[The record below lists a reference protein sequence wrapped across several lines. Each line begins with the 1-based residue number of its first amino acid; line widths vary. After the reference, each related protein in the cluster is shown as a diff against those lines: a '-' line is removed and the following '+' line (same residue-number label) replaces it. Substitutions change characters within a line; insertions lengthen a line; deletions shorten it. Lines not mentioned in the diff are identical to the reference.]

1 MKIYEYQAKGLFARY
16 GIAVPKGV
24 VAVTPAEALAAAR
37 SLGTLPI
44 VLKAQIHSGG
54 RGKAGGVRVIGS
66 LDEVEAAAAGLLSRS
81 LVTAQTGP
89 QGQPVR
95 TLLVEEA
102 VAVRH
107 ELYLGIV
114 IDRSTGRP
122 LVLASAEGGVEIEA
136 LAARAPQKI
145 VRETVDPAFGLR
157 PFQAR
162 RLFFSCG
169 LDAGLG
175 AAAVPA
181 LLNLY
186 RLFIEK
192 DCSAVEINPLVVTR
206 DTEVVA
212 LDAKMDVDENSLFRH
227 PDLRALADTTLADPR
242 EVEAGRLGLNYIKLK
257 GNVGCMVNGAGLA
270 MATMDLVK
278 LAGAEPA
285 NFLDVGG
292 GATPGMIAEGLA
304 ILLSDRDVKVV
315 FINIFGGILRCD
327 TLATGVRE
335 AASHL
340 DITLPVVVRLEGTN
354 KEAGERILASAG
366 LDFITVRGMG
376 EAAEKI
382 KELLSGH
389 EHPGR

>member
-1 MKIYEYQAKGLFARY
+1 MKIYEYQAKGLFAQY

-24 VAVTPAEALAAAR
+24 VAVTPSAALTAAR
-37 SLGTLPI
+37 SLGTMPI
-44 VLKAQIHSGG
+44 VLKAQIHAGG
-54 RGKAGGVRVIGS
+54 RGKAGGVRLVAS
-66 LDEVEAAAAGLLSRS
+66 LDEVEAAAAGILSRA
-81 LVTAQTGP
+81 LVTAQTGS
-89 QGQPVR
+89 GGEPVR
-95 TLLVEEA
+95 ALLVEEA
-102 VAVRH
+102 VEVRQ
-107 ELYLGIV
+107 ELYLGII
-114 IDRSTGRP
+114 IDRSAGRP
-122 LVLASAEGGVEIEA
+122 VVLASAEGGVEIET
-136 LAARAPQKI
+136 LAATAPRKI
-145 VRETVDPAFGLR
+145 VREPVDPAFGLR

-175 AAAVPA
+175 AAASLV

-192 DCSAVEINPLVVTR
+192 DCSAVEINPLVVTAGM
-206 DTEVVA
+206 EVVA
-212 LDAKMDVDENSLFRH
+212 LDAKVDIDENGLFRH
-227 PDLRALADTTLADPR
+227 PDLQALADTTLRDPR

-292 GATPGMIAEGLA
+292 GATSGMIGAGLR
-304 ILLSDRDVKVV
+304 ILLSDTDVKVV

-327 TLATGVRE
+327 TLAAGVKE
-335 AASHL
+335 AASRL

-366 LDFITVRGMG
+366 LDFIPVTGMA
-376 EAAEKI
+376 EAAERI
-382 KELLSGH
+382 KGLLSD
-389 EHPGR
+389 P